1 MGCFVYSWIDSLK
14 LSAQY
19 LLNSQEFD
27 QLLLL
32 IEETTRAND
41 PKVAMYFSRISKEIS
56 DITRKGCR
64 VREQTRNEAR
74 EIAEKHIIQS
84 LMSQNEG

>member
-1 MGCFVYSWIDSLK
+1 
-14 LSAQY
+14 
-19 LLNSQEFD
+19 
-27 QLLLL
+27 
-32 IEETTRAND
+32 
-41 PKVAMYFSRISKEIS
+41 MYFSRISKEIS

-84 LMSQNEG
+84 LTSQNEGWDLTLSVKESHGEILSRSVILSLPLYALCEWFHSVLNNWKVQHA